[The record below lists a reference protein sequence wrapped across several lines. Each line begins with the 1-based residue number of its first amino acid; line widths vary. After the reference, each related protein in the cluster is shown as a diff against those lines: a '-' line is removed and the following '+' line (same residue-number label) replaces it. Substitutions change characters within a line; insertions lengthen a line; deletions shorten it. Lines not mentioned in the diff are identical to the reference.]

1 MTEQVNFLQ
10 RRVDILQEEVYILE
24 EQAQRNETCLDRV
37 LIYLVNIS
45 TENLHLTSLIDSLEG
60 DIQYEMRAQ
69 QRENIE

>member
-45 TENLHLTSLIDSLEG
+45 TENLHLTSLIDSLEE